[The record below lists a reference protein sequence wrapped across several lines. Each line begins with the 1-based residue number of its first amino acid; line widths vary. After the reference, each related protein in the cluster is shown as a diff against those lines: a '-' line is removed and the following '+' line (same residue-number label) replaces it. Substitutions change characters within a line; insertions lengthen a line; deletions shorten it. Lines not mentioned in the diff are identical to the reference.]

1 MFFSKLLSVSTAL
14 VLAVTGGEQR
24 YCGYILPSSQQ
35 SGSLLFSQLPDRP
48 GRYPLG
54 RHVPSPRPAWGRRE
68 DAIWEAESVT
78 RRNIAMVATVPAVVI
93 FASLKKK
100 MVRLSSQAGT
110 LFFLFPVL

>member
-1 MFFSKLLSVSTAL
+1 MR
-14 VLAVTGGEQR
+14 G
-24 YCGYILPSSQQ
+24 
-35 SGSLLFSQLPDRP
+35 
-48 GRYPLG
+48 
-54 RHVPSPRPAWGRRE
+54 PACGRRE